1 MAGKNKLQRFAE
13 NLTFDNLFQL
23 YYDELKQGFPLKGKW
38 HQDFFK
44 NDGDIVL
51 ELGCGKGEYTTG
63 LAERYPEKNF
73 IGVDIK
79 GSRLYLGLKHS
90 RDHGLKNVAFI
101 RTRINLL
108 DMCFG
113 ENEISEIWITFPDP
127 QPREAKAKKRL
138 TSSWFLN
145 SYRKFM
151 KPEGIIHL
159 KTDNIIFFESTLDII
174 KEEGHEILFQTDDAY
189 HEDIDN
195 ELTQIQTYYE
205 KIWLDYGTKIKYLEF
220 KLNQDGRK

>member
-13 NLTFDNLFQL
+13 NLTFDNLFQAH
-23 YYDELKQGFPLKGKW
+23 YEELKQGFPLKGKW
-38 HQDFFK
+38 HSDFFK
-44 NDGDIVL
+44 NDGDIIL

-63 LAERYPEKNF
+63 LAERYPDKNF

-79 GSRLYLGLKHS
+79 GSRLYLGLKYA

-108 DMCFG
+108 EMCFG

-127 QPREAKAKKRL
+127 QPRDVRAKKRL
-138 TSSWFLN
+138 TSSWFLS
-145 SYRKFM
+145 SYRKFL
-151 KPEGIIHL
+151 KPGAIIHL
-159 KTDNIIFFESTLDII
+159 KTDNIIFFESTLDVI
-174 KEEGHEILFQTDDAY
+174 KAEGHEILFQTDDAY
-189 HEDIDN
+189 HEGFDN

-205 KIWLDYGTKIKYLEF
+205 KKWLDYGTKIKYLEF
-220 KLNQDGRK
+220 KLNPNG